1 MEKRTWKQ
9 WKEDVKS
16 MPLFQEDPAAI
27 LFVMLWLTI
36 PLWFIPL
43 SVVICWLLGVVPKY

>member
-1 MEKRTWKQ
+1 MNNYNSEHFWRDFKDGDWYR
-9 WKEDVKS
+9 
-16 MPLFQEDPAAI
+16 L

-43 SVVICWLLGVVPKY
+43 SVVICWLLGVGPK